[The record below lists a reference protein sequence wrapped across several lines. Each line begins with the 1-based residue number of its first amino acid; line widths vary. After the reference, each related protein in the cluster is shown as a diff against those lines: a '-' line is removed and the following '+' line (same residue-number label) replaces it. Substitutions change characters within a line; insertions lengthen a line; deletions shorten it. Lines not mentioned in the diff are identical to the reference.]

1 MCDVLPKTEF
11 CILLIKVIM
20 LRLQQVTMMALHNFL
35 GLTQELINYVSTKV
49 LVYTG
54 CLKKK
59 YPLLKS
65 DILF

>member
-1 MCDVLPKTEF
+1 
-11 CILLIKVIM
+11 M

-54 CLKKK
+54 CPPKK